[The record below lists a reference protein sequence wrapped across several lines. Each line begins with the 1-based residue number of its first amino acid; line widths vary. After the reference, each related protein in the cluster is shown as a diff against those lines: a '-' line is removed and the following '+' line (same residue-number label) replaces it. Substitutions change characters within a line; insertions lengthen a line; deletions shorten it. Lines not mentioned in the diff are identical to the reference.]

1 MSEDMS
7 VVEKNE
13 LVALTAE
20 IVSAF
25 VANNENGGGK
35 VDHGS
40 GGMILLRAA

>member
-1 MSEDMS
+1 MSEDML

-25 VANNENGGGK
+25 VANNSVSPGQIPE
-35 VDHGS
+35 VIQSVH
-40 GGMILLRAA
+40 